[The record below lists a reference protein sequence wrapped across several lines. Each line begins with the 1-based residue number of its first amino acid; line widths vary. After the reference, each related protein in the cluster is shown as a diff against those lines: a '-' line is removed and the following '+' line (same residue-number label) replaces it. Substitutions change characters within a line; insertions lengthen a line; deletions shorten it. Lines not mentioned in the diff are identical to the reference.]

1 MVLPP
6 IYTEES
12 YFFRNS
18 TEFNDT
24 TKELQYYL
32 VWIRSSKSNIREK
45 KNNEIGARRS
55 KLSFLIVWYSL
66 N

>member
-45 KNNEIGARRS
+45 K
-55 KLSFLIVWYSL
+55 K
-66 N
+66 